1 MKWAEA
7 AASVSLCVLLVGCP
21 GGGDDGSPA
30 PSGPANVLAVSVG
43 TSNVCNNV
51 NELCAAVTICQPGTS
66 TCQTVSDLLVDVGS
80 VGLRVF
86 GSLLTIPLQQEVDVQ
101 GNPLGTCAHFA
112 DGGATWGPVQVAD
125 VVLGGEPA
133 VRVPVQVINPTF
145 AGKTVTNNP
154 CNATV
159 DSNPSDASFNG
170 ILGIG
175 LFMQDCGSACVG
187 NNNSNNNLY
196 FSCVASTCTSTAVP
210 LSDQLQ
216 NPVGL
221 LPVDNNG
228 VVLALPS
235 VPANGA
241 ASVSG
246 SLILGIG
253 TAGNN
258 MPPAG
263 IPVLTTDDNSGQLNT
278 VYKGQNLQAIID
290 SGSNGLF
297 FPDAAFPP
305 NPVCAAPLDPFYC
318 PANTLNTM
326 ATITGINGTPKP
338 VQFQVANTANL
349 VQTNNAAFN
358 NLGGTAGGQFSMF
371 FDWGL
376 PFFFGRTVFVGIE
389 GQPSPLRVGI
399 GPNPYFAF

>member
-1 MKWAEA
+1 MKWADA
-7 AASVSLCVLLVGCP
+7 AASVYLCVLLAGCP
-21 GGGDDGSPA
+21 GGGDDGNPA
-30 PSGPANVLAVSVG
+30 PSGAANVIPVSVG
-43 TSNVCNNV
+43 TSNVCSIVNV
-51 NELCAAVTICQPGTS
+51 LCASVTICQPGTS

-133 VRVPVQVINPTF
+133 VRVPIQVIIPTF
-145 AGKTVTNNP
+145 AGKTATNNP

-159 DSNPSDASFNG
+159 DSDPTDASFNG

-175 LFMQDCGSACVG
+175 LFMQDCGPVCAV
-187 NNNSNNNLY
+187 NNNNNLY
-196 FSCVASTCTSTAVP
+196 FSCVGSTCTSTAVP
-210 LSDQLQ
+210 LSGQLQ

-228 VVLALPS
+228 VVLSLPN

-263 IPVLTTDDNSGQLNT
+263 ISVLTTDNFGVLNT
-278 VYKGQNLQAIID
+278 NYKGNLQAIID

-297 FPDAAFPP
+297 FPDAAI
-305 NPVCAAPLDPFYC
+305 PVCAAPLDAFYC
-318 PANTLNTM
+318 PANTLNLM
-326 ATITGINGTPKP
+326 ATMSGVNGAQKQ
-338 VQFQVANTANL
+338 VQFQVANANSL
-349 VQTNNAAFN
+349 DQTNNAALN
-358 NLGGTAGGQFSMF
+358 NLGGPFSM

-376 PFFFGRTVFVGIE
+376 PFFYGRTVFVGIE
-389 GQPSPLRVGI
+389 GQPSPLGNFAV
-399 GPNPYFAF
+399 PYFAF

>member
-7 AASVSLCVLLVGCP
+7 AASASLCVLLAGCP
-21 GGGDDGSPA
+21 GGGDDGNPA
-30 PSGPANVLAVSVG
+30 PSGAANVISVSVG

-51 NELCAAVTICQPGTS
+51 NELCAQVTICQPGTS

-86 GSLLTIPLQQEVDVQ
+86 GSVLSTQLQQEVDAQ
-101 GNPLGTCAHFA
+101 GHPIGQCAFFA
-112 DGGATWGPVQVAD
+112 DGGISWGPVQVAD
-125 VVLGGEPA
+125 VVLGGGPA
-133 VRVPVQVINPTF
+133 VRVPIQVIIPTF
-145 AGKTVTNNP
+145 AGQTVTNNP
-154 CNATV
+154 CNGTV
-159 DSNPSDASFNG
+159 DSDPSDASFNG

-175 LFMQDCGSACVG
+175 LFMQDCGTVCAVS
-187 NNNSNNNLY
+187 SNNNLY
-196 FSCVASTCTSTAVP
+196 FSCVASTCTSTTVP
-210 LSDQLQ
+210 LSGQLQ

-221 LPVDNNG
+221 QPVNNNG
-228 VVLALPS
+228 VVLTLPN

-263 IPVLTTDDNSGQLNT
+263 ISVLTTDNGGVLHT

-297 FPDAAFPP
+297 FPDAAI
-305 NPVCAAPLDPFYC
+305 PVCAAPLDAFYC
-318 PANTLNTM
+318 PANTLNLM
-326 ATITGINGTPKP
+326 ATMSGENGTQKP
-338 VQFQVANTANL
+338 VPFQVANSANL

-358 NLGGTAGGQFSMF
+358 NLGGSSGPPGGPFSMF

-376 PFFFGRTVFVGIE
+376 PFFYSRTVFVGIE
-389 GQPSPLRVGI
+389 GQPSPLGT
-399 GPNPYFAF
+399 GPYFAF

>member
-1 MKWAEA
+1 MRWAEA
-7 AASVSLCVLLVGCP
+7 AASVSLFVLLAGCP
-21 GGGDDGSPA
+21 GGGGGGTPA
-30 PSGPANVLAVSVG
+30 PSGTANVIPVSVG

-51 NELCAAVTICQPGTS
+51 NELCASVTICQPGTS
-66 TCQTVSDLLVDVGS
+66 NCQTISDLLVDIGS

-101 GNPLGTCAHFA
+101 GNPLGNCANFA

-133 VRVPVQVINPTF
+133 VRVPIQVIIPTF
-145 AGKTVTNNP
+145 AGKTATNNP

-175 LFMQDCGSACVG
+175 LFMQDCGSACADP
-187 NNNSNNNLY
+187 NNSNNGLY
-196 FSCVASTCTSTAVP
+196 FSCVALTCTGTIVP
-210 LSDQLQ
+210 VSGQLQ

-221 LPVDNNG
+221 LPVDHNG
-228 VVLALPS
+228 VVLELPN

-263 IPVLTTDDNSGQLNT
+263 ISVLTTDNFGNLNT

-297 FPDAAFPP
+297 FPDAAI
-305 NPVCAAPLDPFYC
+305 PVCAVPLDAFYC
-318 PANTLNTM
+318 PANTLTPN
-326 ATITGINGTPKP
+326 ATISGVNGAQKP

-358 NLGGTAGGQFSMF
+358 NLGGTTGPPGGQFSMF

-376 PFFFGRTVFVGIE
+376 PLFYGRTVFVGIE
-389 GQPSPLRVGI
+389 GQQPTPLPTGTA
-399 GPNPYFAF
+399 PYFAF

>member
-7 AASVSLCVLLVGCP
+7 AASAYLCVLLVGCP
-21 GGGDDGSPA
+21 GGGDDGGNPA
-30 PSGPANVLAVSVG
+30 PTGTGNVISVSVG

-51 NELCAAVTICQPGTS
+51 NELCAQVTICQPGTS

-86 GSLLTIPLQQEVDVQ
+86 GSVLSTQLQQEVDAQ
-101 GNPLGTCAHFA
+101 GHPIGQCAFFA
-112 DGGATWGPVQVAD
+112 DGGISWGPVQVAD
-125 VVLGGEPA
+125 VVLGGGPA
-133 VRVPVQVINPTF
+133 VRVPIQVIIPTF
-145 AGKTVTNNP
+145 AGQTVTNNP
-154 CNATV
+154 CNGTV
-159 DSNPSDASFNG
+159 DSDPSDASFNG

-175 LFMQDCGSACVG
+175 LFMQDCGSVCADP
-187 NNNSNNNLY
+187 NNSNNGLY
-196 FSCVASTCTSTAVP
+196 FSCVASTCTGTAVP
-210 LSDQLQ
+210 LSGQLQ

-221 LPVDNNG
+221 QPVNNNG
-228 VVLALPS
+228 VVLTLPN

-258 MPPAG
+258 MPAAG
-263 IPVLTTDDNSGQLNT
+263 ISMLTTDNSGFLNT

-297 FPDAAFPP
+297 FPDAAI
-305 NPVCAAPLDPFYC
+305 PVCAAPLDAFYC
-318 PANTLNTM
+318 PANTLNLM
-326 ATITGINGTPKP
+326 ATISGVNGAQKP
-338 VQFQVANTANL
+338 VPFQVANTANL
-349 VQTNNAAFN
+349 VQTNAAFN
-358 NLGGTAGGQFSMF
+358 NLGGSFSV

-376 PFFFGRTVFVGIE
+376 PFFYGRTVFVGIE
-389 GQPSPLRVGI
+389 GQPSPLGT
-399 GPNPYFAF
+399 GPYFAF

>member
-7 AASVSLCVLLVGCP
+7 AASVYLCVLLVGCP
-21 GGGDDGSPA
+21 GGGDDGNPA
-30 PSGPANVLAVSVG
+30 PSGAGNVISVSVG

-51 NELCAAVTICQPGTS
+51 NELCASVTICQPGTS

-86 GSLLTIPLQQEVDVQ
+86 GSVLSTQLQQEVDAQ
-101 GNPLGTCAHFA
+101 GHLIGQCAFFA
-112 DGGATWGPVQVAD
+112 DGGISWGPVQVAD
-125 VVLGGEPA
+125 VVLGGGPT
-133 VRVPVQVINPTF
+133 VRVPIQVINPTF
-145 AGKTVTNNP
+145 AGKTATNNP
-154 CNATV
+154 CTCNSQGQCSGTA
-159 DSNPSDASFNG
+159 DSDPSDASFNG

-175 LFMQDCGSACVG
+175 LFMQDCGPVCAV
-187 NNNSNNNLY
+187 NNNNNLY
-196 FSCVASTCTSTAVP
+196 FSCVGSTCTSTTVP
-210 LSDQLQ
+210 LSGQLQ

-221 LPVDNNG
+221 QPVNNNG
-228 VVLALPS
+228 VVLALPN

-258 MPPAG
+258 LPPAG
-263 IPVLTTDDNSGQLNT
+263 ISMLTTDNSGFLNT

-297 FPDAAFPP
+297 FPDAAI
-305 NPVCAAPLDPFYC
+305 PVCAAPLDAFYC
-318 PANTLNTM
+318 PANTLNLM
-326 ATITGINGTPKP
+326 ATMSGVNGAQKP
-338 VQFQVANTANL
+338 VPFQVANSTNL

-358 NLGGTAGGQFSMF
+358 NLGGSFPM

-376 PFFFGRTVFVGIE
+376 PFFYGRTVFVGIE
-389 GQPSPLRVGI
+389 GQPSPLGT
-399 GPNPYFAF
+399 GPYFAF